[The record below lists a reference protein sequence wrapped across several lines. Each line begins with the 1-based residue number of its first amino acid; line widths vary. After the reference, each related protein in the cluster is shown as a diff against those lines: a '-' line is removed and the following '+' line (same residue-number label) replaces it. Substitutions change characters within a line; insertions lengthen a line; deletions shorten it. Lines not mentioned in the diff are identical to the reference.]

1 MQRTSVGLIV
11 ILALGILSAPL
22 ASDAQPPHIRRS
34 GILSGASPPAHEAP
48 SPWHEAL
55 QQGLQE
61 LGWLEGQNV
70 TLVYRFAEGRFE
82 RFPLLAA
89 ELVELRVDVIVASL
103 TPALKAAKQATA
115 TIPIVMAGPADP
127 VGTSLVDSLR
137 RPGGN
142 ITGVSA
148 MGVDLTG
155 KRLELLK
162 EAVPKVSR
170 LGMLWY
176 RDLRAWEWGL
186 YDDPMVRRLGVLEG
200 LARRLGLVLQPVEV
214 GGSDYFE
221 SAFATLIRERSQALF
236 VTYDPLTVTH
246 RRHIVE
252 LAAQHRLPA
261 IYELRDFVDLGGLM
275 SYGPSRLALFRRAA
289 IYVDKILK
297 GAKPGALPVE
307 QPTKFELVL
316 NMKTAQALGI
326 TFPPTLLILAD
337 QVLQ

>member
-142 ITGVSA
+142 VTGVSA

-176 RDLRAWEWGL
+176 RDVRAWEWGFTMIPWSA
-186 YDDPMVRRLGVLEG
+186 DSGCWRAWLG
-200 LARRLGLVLQPVEV
+200 A
-214 GGSDYFE
+214 
-221 SAFATLIRERSQALF
+221 
-236 VTYDPLTVTH
+236 
-246 RRHIVE
+246 
-252 LAAQHRLPA
+252 
-261 IYELRDFVDLGGLM
+261 
-275 SYGPSRLALFRRAA
+275 
-289 IYVDKILK
+289 
-297 GAKPGALPVE
+297 
-307 QPTKFELVL
+307 
-316 NMKTAQALGI
+316 
-326 TFPPTLLILAD
+326 
-337 QVLQ
+337 